1 MTAQLLV
8 GLVRLLCGAYPRW
21 RGCAPDPRP
30 RIYFANH
37 TSNLDALVLW
47 SALPPAVRKL
57 TRPVA
62 AQDYWTKG
70 PVRRYLANR
79 VFHAILI
86 ERKKVTARDNPLEAI
101 LGGMTDNSSIIIFP
115 EGGRFLNP
123 EPAPFKPGLY
133 HLAKKRPDAELVPV
147 LIDNLTRVLPKGE
160 VLPVPLLCSVTF
172 GTPVQL
178 ADGES
183 KPDFLVRAR
192 QAVCDLRNR

>member
-1 MTAQLLV
+1 MTASFIV

-21 RGCAPDPRP
+21 QGCVPELRP
-30 RIYFANH
+30 RIYFSNH
-37 TSNLDALVLW
+37 TSNLDAVVLW
-47 SALPPAVRKL
+47 SALPPAVRSA

-62 AQDYWTKG
+62 AHDYWISSAL
-70 PVRRYLANR
+70 RRHLAQR

-86 ERKKVTARDNPLEAI
+86 ERKKVTAHNNPIDAILEAMTGSTSVI
-101 LGGMTDNSSIIIFP
+101 LFP

-123 EPAPFKPGLY
+123 EPAPFKAGLY
-133 HLAKKRPDAELVPV
+133 HLARRRPDAELVPV
-147 LIDNLTRVLPKGE
+147 LIDNLNRVLPKGE

-172 GTPVQL
+172 GQPIRL
-178 ADGES
+178 EPGES